1 MQDNVLKNGNILWYR
16 PELIDKIGIAK
27 VEYFEST
34 KNDTKQRK
42 EWEYLELINKY
53 KQKVYDMIPI
63 KSPKVQQEIHEY
75 IKKNDKKM
83 WSVMYADQEI
93 IPKDITK
100 DIKN

>member
-1 MQDNVLKNGNILWYR
+1 
-16 PELIDKIGIAK
+16 
-27 VEYFEST
+27 
-34 KNDTKQRK
+34 
-42 EWEYLELINKY
+42 
-53 KQKVYDMIPI
+53 MIPI